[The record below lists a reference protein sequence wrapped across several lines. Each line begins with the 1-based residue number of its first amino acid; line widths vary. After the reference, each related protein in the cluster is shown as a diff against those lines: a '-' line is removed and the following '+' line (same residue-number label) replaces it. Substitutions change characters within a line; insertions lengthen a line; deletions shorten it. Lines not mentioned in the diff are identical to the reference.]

1 VNEAWE
7 DIRRRAENEFVV
19 FMPLAFFWQGYL
31 WMNVSS

>member
-19 FMPLAFFWQGYL
+19 FMPLAFFFKATSG
-31 WMNVSS
+31 